1 MYTGQFNFAKSVFFY
16 FVYYTWAVVLR
27 SEPEPV
33 LNSPAPAPAKKDRL
47 RLRNTASTGIQ
58 GNFTLENVCMTVGYG
73 QCWKAGANWNWS
85 LLARARTRASD
96 FWTGSGSFTKAADH
110 V

>member
-1 MYTGQFNFAKSVFFY
+1 MYTGKFNFAKSVFFY

-47 RLRNTASTGIQ
+47 RLLYTG
-58 GNFTLENVCMTVGYG
+58 GN
-73 QCWKAGANWNWS
+73 KI
-85 LLARARTRASD
+85 
-96 FWTGSGSFTKAADH
+96 
-110 V
+110 